1 MQVLGDTVVPNA
13 VATAPLSGTEPLG
26 RVLELTTVA
35 TSAPGAVAGSRLF
48 SKLNQ
53 GNHGSVISPD
63 DGMGNPIGLLNVTTE
78 MQTQIA
84 SFLATGGAA
93 TQVTDPTLNK

>member
-1 MQVLGDTVVPNA
+1 VHNDSVIPNA

-26 RVLELTTVA
+26 RVLELTTVS
-35 TSAPGAVAGSRLF
+35 TDAPGVVAGSRLF
-48 SKLNQ
+48 TKLNQ
-53 GNHGSVISPD
+53 GLHSTVLSPD
-63 DGMGNPIGLLNVTTE
+63 DGMGNPIGLLNVTME

-93 TQVTDPTLNK
+93 IQVTDPTLLDD